1 MKLRP
6 LKIEKKPS
14 IMIIPMIDIIFFLLV
29 FFMMSM
35 LSMTA
40 RHTLDLNLPRASS
53 AELTAVKS
61 LPVSITRDG
70 TIYVEKE
77 KISRE
82 NFLRRIEL
90 EKERNPEMTVL
101 LSADARS
108 EHGDFLFVLDKLNA
122 AGIQKISI
130 AAEPEPFP
138 AEQET
143 P

>member
-40 RHTLDLNLPRASS
+40 RHTLDLDLPRASS

-77 KISRE
+77 KISPE

-122 AGIQKISI
+122 AGIQKVSI
-130 AAEPEPFP
+130 AAEPEPSP

>member
-40 RHTLDLNLPRASS
+40 RHTLDLDLPRASS

-77 KISRE
+77 KISPE
-82 NFLRRIEL
+82 KFLRRIEL

-130 AAEPEPFP
+130 AAEPEPSP
-138 AEQET
+138 AEQEI